1 MSNSAVKNLI
11 TEIKDN
17 LSQVSSSNKDE
28 VRVMQAMLNDKEYE
42 VGVFTNSG
50 YKESY
55 NPAKDFRGMVAGIVS
70 NTTKISKDEAATLV
84 DSHEVTKAEASTMVN
99 VSKEFVNTYL
109 STGRKLPFGGREK
122 SNIALSGRDVEETIK
137 TYPKKVGVN
146 EDGTGRY
153 ETGERKVPA
162 HMSAKVY
169 GSCPDWV
176 K

>member
-1 MSNSAVKNLI
+1 MANVNELVN
-11 TEIKDN
+11 EIKSG

-28 VRVMQAMLNDKEYE
+28 VRVMQAMLNDKTYE
-42 VGVFTNSG
+42 VGVYGNSG
-50 YKESY
+50 LKETY
-55 NPAKDFRGMVAGIVS
+55 NPANDFRGMVSSIIA
-70 NTTKISKDEAATLV
+70 NTTKISKEEAATVV
-84 DSHEVTKAEASTMVN
+84 DSYTVTKSDASSMVN

-109 STGRKLPFGGREK
+109 ATGRKLPFGGREK
-122 SNIALSGRDVEETIK
+122 SNIAISGKEMKETVK

-153 ETGERKVPA
+153 ELGERKVPS
-162 HMSAKVY
+162 HMSAKIY

>member
-1 MSNSAVKNLI
+1 MSNSAVI
-11 TEIKDN
+11 TLVNEIKQN

-28 VRVMQAMLNDKEYE
+28 TRVMQAMLNDKEYE
-42 VGVFTNSG
+42 VGVYGANG
-50 YKESY
+50 LKETY
-55 NPAKDFRGMVAGIVS
+55 NPAKDFRGMLAGIVA
-70 NTTKISKDEAATLV
+70 NTTKISKEESAGLV
-84 DSHEVTKAEASTMVN
+84 DAYEVTKSEATTMVN

-109 STGRKLPFGGREK
+109 MTGRKLPFGGRER
-122 SNIALSGRDVEETIK
+122 SNIALCGKDVKETIK

-153 ETGERKVPA
+153 ESGERTVPA
-162 HMSAKVY
+162 HMTAKVF

>member
-1 MSNSAVKNLI
+1 MSTVLDLI
-11 TEIKDN
+11 KEIKDN

-42 VGVFTNSG
+42 VGVYTNAG
-50 YKESY
+50 LKETY
-55 NPAKDFRGMVAGIVS
+55 NPAKDYRAMLSGIVA
-70 NTTKISKDEAATLV
+70 NTTKISKDEAAALV
-84 DSHEVTKAEASTMVN
+84 DSYEVSKSDASTMVN
-99 VSKEFVNTYL
+99 VSKEFINTYIA
-109 STGRKLPFGGREK
+109 TGRKLPFGGREK
-122 SNIALSGRDVEETIK
+122 SNIALSGKEVAETIK

-153 ETGERKVPA
+153 ESGERRVPSHFTVKA
-162 HMSAKVY
+162 H

>member
-1 MSNSAVKNLI
+1 MSTVLDLVK
-11 TEIKDN
+11 EIKDN

-42 VGVFTNSG
+42 VGVYTNSG
-50 YKESY
+50 LKETY
-55 NPAKDFRGMVAGIVS
+55 NPAKDFRGMLSGIVS
-70 NTTKISKDEAATLV
+70 NTTKISKDESAALV
-84 DSHEVTKAEASTMVN
+84 DAYEVTKSDASSMVN
-99 VSKEFVNTYL
+99 VSKEFVNTYIA
-109 STGRKLPFGGREK
+109 TGRKLPFGGREK
-122 SNIALSGRDVEETIK
+122 CNIALSGKEVAETIK

-153 ETGERKVPA
+153 ETAERRVPSHFTVKA
-162 HMSAKVY
+162 H

>member
-1 MSNSAVKNLI
+1 MSTVLDLVK
-11 TEIKDN
+11 EIKDN

-42 VGVFTNSG
+42 VGVYTNSG
-50 YKESY
+50 LKETY
-55 NPAKDFRGMVAGIVS
+55 NPAKDYRGMLSSIVA
-70 NTTKISKDEAATLV
+70 NTTKISKDEAAALV
-84 DSHEVTKAEASTMVN
+84 DSYEVSKSDASTMVN
-99 VSKEFVNTYL
+99 VSKEFVNTYIA
-109 STGRKLPFGGREK
+109 TGRKLPFGGREK
-122 SNIALSGRDVEETIK
+122 SNIAISGKEVKETIK

-153 ETGERKVPA
+153 ESGERRVPSHFTVKA
-162 HMSAKVY
+162 H

>member
-1 MSNSAVKNLI
+1 MSTVLDLVK
-11 TEIKDN
+11 EIKDN

-42 VGVFTNSG
+42 VGVYTNSG
-50 YKESY
+50 LKETY
-55 NPAKDFRGMVAGIVS
+55 NPAKDYRGMLSSIVA
-70 NTTKISKDEAATLV
+70 NTTKISKDEAAALV
-84 DSHEVTKAEASTMVN
+84 DSYEVSKSDASTMVN
-99 VSKEFVNTYL
+99 VSKEFVNTYIA
-109 STGRKLPFGGREK
+109 TGRKLPFGGREK
-122 SNIALSGRDVEETIK
+122 SNIALSGKEVAETIK

-153 ETGERKVPA
+153 ESGERRVPSHFTVKA
-162 HMSAKVY
+162 H

>member
-1 MSNSAVKNLI
+1 MSTVLELVK
-11 TEIKDN
+11 EIKDG
-17 LSQVSSSNKDE
+17 LSQVSSSSKDE

-42 VGVFTNSG
+42 VGVYGNTG
-50 YKESY
+50 LKETY
-55 NPAKDFRGMVAGIVS
+55 NPAKDFRGMLSGVVS
-70 NTTKISKDEAATLV
+70 STTKISKEEASSLV

-99 VSKEFVNTYL
+99 VSKEFVNTYI

-122 SNIALSGRDVEETIK
+122 CNIALSARETEETIK

-153 ETGERKVPA
+153 ETASRKVPS
-162 HMSAKVY
+162 HVTAKVY
-169 GSCPDWV
+169 APCPDWV